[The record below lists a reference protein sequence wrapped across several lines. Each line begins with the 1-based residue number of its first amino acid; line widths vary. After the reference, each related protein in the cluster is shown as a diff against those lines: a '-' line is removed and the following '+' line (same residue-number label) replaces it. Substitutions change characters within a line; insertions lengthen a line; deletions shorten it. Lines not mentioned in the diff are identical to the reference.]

1 MLDSYIGNCQQLIL
15 VMLWIAYHHFTF
27 NYVCSNQGLIY
38 IKHTKRVFA
47 FSNEIVGFFKIL
59 LGDAIEMKLLIDIL
73 SCDIYPN
80 LAKKKKIKHMW
91 ILCILIYYIQI
102 WILILKI
109 DLKIAILFY
118 LHT

>member
-1 MLDSYIGNCQQLIL
+1 
-15 VMLWIAYHHFTF
+15 
-27 NYVCSNQGLIY
+27 LIY

-80 LAKKKKIKHMW
+80 LAKKKKIKHM
-91 ILCILIYYIQI
+91 
-102 WILILKI
+102 
-109 DLKIAILFY
+109 
-118 LHT
+118 